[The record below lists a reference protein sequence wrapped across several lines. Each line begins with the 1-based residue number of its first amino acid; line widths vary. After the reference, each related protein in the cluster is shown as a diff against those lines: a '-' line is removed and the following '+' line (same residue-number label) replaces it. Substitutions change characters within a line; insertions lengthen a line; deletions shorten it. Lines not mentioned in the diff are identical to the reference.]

1 MNSRLFPVLLIA
13 FILLAGLIIYIDK
26 KIILPQ
32 RKLKMPDVQEVRM
45 SENNMKASD
54 IDAYFNTKEEIK
66 KRGEIKEKIAV
77 GNNVPAKQNPFLFPE
92 EILLL

>member
-54 IDAYFNTKEEIK
+54 IDAYFNTKE
-66 KRGEIKEKIAV
+66 
-77 GNNVPAKQNPFLFPE
+77 
-92 EILLL
+92 